1 MGNIGSAL
9 NIDYSQLNVI
19 EFGSGDH
26 SKVKLLFDQIPN
38 ETLSSINYFPVD
50 ISESAIRKSATNLS
64 KTYPMISITGIVADF
79 MHELITIPKNGR
91 RLFCFLGSTIG
102 NLSPAEIKD
111 FMYLVGSEMNEGDYF
126 LLGLDM
132 VKDIKIL
139 ERAYNDSQNITAEF
153 NKNCLNVINKVLHSN
168 FNPDQFEHLAFFNR
182 DEQRIEMHLK
192 ALENVSI
199 VINQSS
205 PKIFIRKDDMIHT
218 ENSYK
223 FEEKDIE
230 LIGNWAGL
238 ETLNVFT
245 DQEKWFS
252 LVQFIKNN

>member
-1 MGNIGSAL
+1 MENIGSAL
-9 NIDYSQLNVI
+9 NIDYNQLNVI
-19 EFGSGDH
+19 ELGSGDH
-26 SKVKLLFDQIPN
+26 SKVQLLFDQIPN

-50 ISESAIRKSATNLS
+50 ISESAIRKSATSLC
-64 KTYPMISITGIVADF
+64 KKYPMISITGIVADF
-79 MHELITIPKNGR
+79 MHELITIPKKGR

-102 NLSPAEIKD
+102 NLSPAEVKD
-111 FMYLVGSEMNEGDYF
+111 FMNLVGSEMNEGDYF

-132 VKDIKIL
+132 VKDIKVL

-153 NKNCLNVINKVLHSN
+153 NKNCLSVINKVLDSN

-182 DEQRIEMHLK
+182 GEQRIEMHLK
-192 ALENVSI
+192 ALESVSI

-205 PKIFIRKDDMIHT
+205 SKIFIEKNEMIHT